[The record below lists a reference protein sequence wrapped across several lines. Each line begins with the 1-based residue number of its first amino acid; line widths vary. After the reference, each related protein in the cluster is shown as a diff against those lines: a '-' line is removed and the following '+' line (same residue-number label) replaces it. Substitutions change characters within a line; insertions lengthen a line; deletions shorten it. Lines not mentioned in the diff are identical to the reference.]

1 MDPKFIYYN
10 DLKFQDNK
18 VFTIKFSDGGRLV
31 GVLFK
36 KKKDYYLVSMSCFI
50 EITNDLSKLTHYD
63 DIKKMSDLSNTIL
76 KNGIDHSY
84 KEKNLEVTF
93 DEVKIELTP
102 EKSNRALSV
111 DVVEF
116 FDYVTKQ
123 KRLVFI
129 YSPYKELKEF
139 GLKFENKKTGHI
151 GGFNVMLKE
160 ENDKLYLEKELFFN
174 KDKLLENL
182 IKENDNKNVIF
193 IKYKGKIYPFKLEI
207 TRAFLKK

>member
-1 MDPKFIYYN
+1 
-10 DLKFQDNK
+10 
-18 VFTIKFSDGGRLV
+18 
-31 GVLFK
+31 
-36 KKKDYYLVSMSCFI
+36 MSCFI

-63 DIKKMSDLSNTIL
+63 NIKKMSDLSNTIF

-139 GLKFENKKTGHI
+139 GLKFEKNKTGHI
-151 GGFNVMLKE
+151 GGYNVMLKE
-160 ENDKLYLEKELFFN
+160 ENDKLYLEKDLF
-174 KDKLLENL
+174 L
-182 IKENDNKNVIF
+182 IKINF
-193 IKYKGKIYPFKLEI
+193 
-207 TRAFLKK
+207 